1 MDVGRRWGA
10 ASLVEPTLRRLP
22 PRLADRGITALDR
35 LCAGRLLGSR
45 ISA

>member
-1 MDVGRRWGA
+1 MDVARRWGA

-22 PRLADRGITALDR
+22 PRLADRWMTAVDR

-45 ISA
+45 MSA